1 MAKRTKT
8 DFEPVVDRPWG
19 YYYVVSSGQRW
30 LTKVLVI
37 KPGMSTSMQ
46 RHLHRDE
53 KYVVVE
59 GVGKIIGPDVVKL
72 MCEGHMG
79 WTAVGCWHQLHNSG
93 KIDLVVVE
101 TWTGSYLAEDDI
113 ERKD

>member
-19 YYYVVSSGQRW
+19 YYYVIGSGLRW
-30 LTKVLVI
+30 VTKVLVI
-37 KPGMSTSMQ
+37 EPGLSTSMQ
-46 RHLHRDE
+46 RHLHRSE
-53 KYVVVE
+53 SYVVVE
-59 GVGKIIGPDVVKL
+59 GVANINMNGDVKTL
-72 MCEGHMG
+72 YEQHMG
-79 WTAVGCWHQLHNSG
+79 RVSPGVWHQIANPG